1 MSYTDKSIRREG
13 NDEVKKD
20 KTLPEDT
27 QKDLENQIQKLTDK
41 FVAKADETAKAKEK
55 DVMTI

>member
-1 MSYTDKSIRREG
+1 MAIRNIRREG